1 LRTSPLNVSDD
12 SNPNNFEGS
21 GGFDGSG
28 GEDLEASFDS
38 DSGIKLPNSDI
49 LIVGGN
55 IEEEKRDPSEIL

>member
-12 SNPNNFEGS
+12 SNPNN
-21 GGFDGSG
+21 FDGSG

-38 DSGIKLPNSDI
+38 DSGIKLPNSNH